1 MSALSNDLLV
11 VAILGYA
18 LAMLASAAEYAF
30 GNRGAV
36 ARVAVRQREL
46 VGAGVGGSVASSG
59 GDAGSAVAVA
69 AADDGGSRPAGP
81 EAARIA
87 VWAGWTGAALTF
99 VGWLAHVAC
108 LVTRGLAAGR

>member
-46 VGAGVGGSVASSG
+46 VGAGVGGSVASSA
-59 GDAGSAVAVA
+59 GDAGSGVAVD
-69 AADDGGSRPAGP
+69 DDGPRPAGP

-87 VWAGWTGAALTF
+87 VWAGWSGAALTF

-108 LVTRGLAAGR
+108 LVTRGLAAGRVPW